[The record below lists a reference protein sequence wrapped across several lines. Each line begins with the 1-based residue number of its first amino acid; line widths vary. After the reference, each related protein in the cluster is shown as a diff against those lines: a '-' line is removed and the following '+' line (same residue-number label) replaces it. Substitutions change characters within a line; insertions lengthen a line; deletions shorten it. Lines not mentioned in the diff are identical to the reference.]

1 MMETILVLA
10 PFAAAA
16 FAGLLQRYIGD
27 KVAMSLTTGAV
38 GLSAALSL
46 YVFADLH
53 FMGGLAR
60 TFELFRFVDIAG
72 FTSTWSVRIDALS
85 SVMLVVVTS
94 VAFLVHVYSWGYMAD
109 DPHRARFF
117 AYLSFFTF
125 SMLALVTANDF
136 LQLFFGWEG
145 VGVASYLLIG
155 FWYKKRSAND
165 AAIKA
170 FVTNRVG
177 DFGFALGIMA
187 AFYAY
192 GSIEFDAVFKAAAAN
207 PGLMFQFGPVTAP
220 AIEIICGL
228 LFIGAMGKSA
238 QFQAGAI
245 YRLYRGEIRKI
256 FDKITISNSI
266 CFAPDGSFAHFS
278 DTALGQVFKVALDAQ
293 GWPIGQPQIFL
304 DLTKDG
310 LNPDGAVLD
319 ASGVF
324 WVAQWGAGR
333 VAAYAPDGSF
343 LRSVAVGGPHS
354 SCPAFGGADLT
365 TLYCT
370 TALQDMD
377 AAARA
382 QFPDA
387 GKVFALPHI
396 AQGQAEHQVIL

>member
-1 MMETILVLA
+1 MIFDNRQCDLGEGAFWHPTRGQFFWFDILNRKLLTPA
-10 PFAAAA
+10 RDYLFPEMASAAGWLDADH
-16 FAGLLQRYIGD
+16 LL
-27 KVAMSLTTGAV
+27 VATEKRFLRLNLTTGAQ
-38 GLSAALSL
+38 S
-46 YVFADLH
+46 
-53 FMGGLAR
+53 
-60 TFELFRFVDIAG
+60 DIAPLESDNPLTRSNDG
-72 FTSTWSVRIDALS
+72 R
-85 SVMLVVVTS
+85 
-94 VAFLVHVYSWGYMAD
+94 AD
-109 DPHRARFF
+109 PK
-117 AYLSFFTF
+117 
-125 SMLALVTANDF
+125 
-136 LQLFFGWEG
+136 G
-145 VGVASYLLIG
+145 G
-155 FWYKKRSAND
+155 FW
-165 AAIKA
+165 
-170 FVTNRVG
+170 
-177 DFGFALGIMA
+177 
-187 AFYAY
+187 
-192 GSIEFDAVFKAAAAN
+192 
-207 PGLMFQFGPVTAP
+207 
-220 AIEIICGL
+220 
-228 LFIGAMGKSA
+228 IGTMGKSA

-365 TLYCT
+365 TLFCT